1 MKKLVLGSLVFLTA
15 VIIFG
20 IFFFQRTT
28 APYYQARDEASTIA
42 QEQANIQDVED
53 FYWFNGAEETYFTVT
68 GTNNEDTGQVVIIR
82 QSDGAVAVYDQSE
95 IVSETEAVRQVM
107 NEVNPE
113 TILEAR
119 IGMDSDSLP
128 VWEVSYKNSDGQ
140 LGYYLLSLKTGEWV
154 RTIDN
159 I

>member
-1 MKKLVLGSLVFLTA
+1 MRKFLLGTLVFLTA

-28 APYYQARDEASTIA
+28 APYYQAREEASTIA
-42 QEQANIQDVED
+42 QEQVNMQNVED

-68 GTNNEDTGQVVIIR
+68 GTNDQDTGQVVIIR
-82 QSDGAVAVYDQSE
+82 QSDGALAVYDQSE
-95 IVSETEAVRQVM
+95 LVSETEAIRQVM

-119 IGMDSDSLP
+119 IGMDTDNLP
-128 VWEVSYKNSDGQ
+128 VWEVSYKNSNGQ
-140 LGYYLLSLKTGEWV
+140 LGYYLLSLETGEWV